1 MLAANR
7 RPRFQRSLLSLGF
20 IVAAG
25 CSTGAPAIAPLPV
38 NDVTRSAAARGSLPP
53 AGASLTYTGTF
64 TQTQSHSGTTTLRVT
79 QHVTTSD
86 ATIGGRAVVDYHG
99 VQTESGTGAA
109 TTTYDAYVAQV
120 PSSTRSGSNVEL
132 VKESSSGSGI
142 SETTAYGPGN
152 GVVDQIP
159 EVPQAR
165 WTDAATRTQSVA
177 NSVQGS
183 SARDS
188 YRADGSY
195 DENAVP
201 VEGLHATMQSYPD
214 GNGVYQFPFQGGSTN
229 SSINLAPPNHGKIDL
244 LFVNATQHVTAY
256 GKIGVWYP
264 AVPPPLAADSFLDTG
279 SVAVPKA
286 CGVPAKYGRS
296 ATEIVE
302 QSTRLDIVFG
312 QYETTQRTVY
322 VASPYGMVCMV
333 VSDDLKTY
341 YDYNAFALESKP
353 LTETMVNETLGL
365 QQAKVPKQAAP
376 AAASPAVPMDVR
388 IRVSMAAAHLAAER
402 AIYHALTHA
411 RSIK

>member
-7 RPRFQRSLLSLGF
+7 RPRFHRSLLSLGF

-25 CSTGAPAIAPLPV
+25 CSTGAPAVAPLPA
-38 NDVTRSAAARGSLPP
+38 NDVTRSAAARDSLPP

-64 TQTQSHSGTTTLRVT
+64 TQTQSHGGTTTLRVT

-99 VQTESGTGAA
+99 VQTESGTGAT

-165 WTDAATRTQSVA
+165 WTNTATRTQSVA

-195 DENAVP
+195 DEDAVP

-214 GNGVYQFPFQGGSTN
+214 GNGAYQFPFQGGSTN

-244 LFVNATQHVTAY
+244 LFVNATQHVTGY

-264 AVPPPLAADSFLDTG
+264 SVPPPLAADSFLDAG

-296 ATEIVE
+296 ASEIVE

-312 QYETTQRTVY
+312 QYETMQRTVY
-322 VASPYGMVCMV
+322 VASPYGMVCTV

-376 AAASPAVPMDVR
+376 AATSPAVPLDVR
-388 IRVSMAAAHLAAER
+388 IRISTAAAHLAAER

>member
-1 MLAANR
+1 VLASNR
-7 RPRFQRSLLSLGF
+7 RPRISRYLLSLAF
-20 IVAAG
+20 IATAG
-25 CSTGAPAIAPLPV
+25 CSTGAPAIAPLPANGASQDAV
-38 NDVTRSAAARGSLPP
+38 VSHSSTP
-53 AGASLTYTGTF
+53 AGASLTYAGTF
-64 TQTQSHSGTTTLRVT
+64 AQTQSHGGTTTLHVT
-79 QHVTTSD
+79 QHVTTSA

-109 TTTYDAYVAQV
+109 TTTYDAFVAQV

-132 VKESSSGSGI
+132 LKESSSGSGI
-142 SETTAYGPGN
+142 RETTSYGSGN

-165 WTDAATRTQSVA
+165 WTNTATRMQSIA

-244 LFVNATQHVTAY
+244 LFVNATQHITETA
-256 GKIGVWYP
+256 ILGVWYP
-264 AVPPPLAADSFLDTG
+264 AVPPPLASDSFLDAG
-279 SVAVPKA
+279 IVAVPAA
-286 CGVPAKYGRS
+286 CGVPAKYGRT

-312 QYETTQRTVY
+312 EYETTQRTVY
-322 VASPYGMVCMV
+322 VSSAYGMLCMV

-353 LTETMVNETLGL
+353 LTDTTVNETLGL
-365 QQAKVPKQAAP
+365 QQAKIPKQAAP
-376 AAASPAVPMDVR
+376 AGTGAALPLDVR
-388 IRVSMAAAHLAAER
+388 FTDSRAAAHLAAER
-402 AIYHALTHA
+402 AIFHALTRG

>member
-7 RPRFQRSLLSLGF
+7 RPRFPVLFYRSASSRGRLFDGGAGNRAASGERRSRIRGVAGF
-20 IVAAG
+20 I
-25 CSTGAPAIAPLPV
+25 
-38 NDVTRSAAARGSLPP
+38 PP

-64 TQTQSHSGTTTLRVT
+64 TQTQSHGGTTTLHVT
-79 QHVTTSD
+79 QHVTTSA

-142 SETTAYGPGN
+142 RETTSYGSGN

-165 WTDAATRTQSVA
+165 WTNTATRTQSMA

-244 LFVNATQHVTAY
+244 LFVNATQHVTAN

-264 AVPPPLAADSFLDTG
+264 AVPPPLASDSFLDAG

-312 QYETTQRTVY
+312 QYETMQRTVY

-376 AAASPAVPMDVR
+376 AGDESGGAAGRSHPR
-388 IRVSMAAAHLAAER
+388 FEAAAHLAAER